1 VEDGGHDGGKCH
13 VINNPSAVNPW
24 ECQAAIDFSD
34 PLEEGK
40 EYYLHFWAKAEN
52 EGTPNA
58 AYQNPTNYSGRGD
71 YPAFSVSPTWKEY
84 TLKTTVTGD
93 NCKRLCFNL
102 GTVAGKIYLDDIE
115 IYWTKKSNTIPL
127 TDQEKKDTLTWAM
140 DTWIKGMMEATD
152 GKVKAWDVVN
162 EAISGGG
169 NVDGYYALQHSNA
182 DTKDDFF
189 WQDADKLGDIDYVR
203 TAVASARKHF
213 KGDAAD
219 LKLFVN
225 DYNLESTWDN
235 NRKLESLIYWIGK
248 WEADNVTKIDG
259 IGTQMHISMPWGSDE
274 EKVAAELNV
283 RKAHIER
290 MFQLMA
296 ASGKLCRVSELD
308 LGVDTLNA
316 ATGQFNPQTQLVK
329 TQYIESL
336 PLEKRLAIEQAQA
349 DYYQWILEKY
359 FEIIP
364 VAQQYGFCQWC
375 LTDSPEDSK
384 WRKGEP
390 VGLWNLNYQRKPAY
404 AGWAEG
410 LKN

>member
-1 VEDGGHDGGKCH
+1 
-13 VINNPSAVNPW
+13 
-24 ECQAAIDFSD
+24 
-34 PLEEGK
+34 
-40 EYYLHFWAKAEN
+40 
-52 EGTPNA
+52 
-58 AYQNPTNYSGRGD
+58 
-71 YPAFSVSPTWKEY
+71 
-84 TLKTTVTGD
+84 
-93 NCKRLCFNL
+93 
-102 GTVAGKIYLDDIE
+102 
-115 IYWTKKSNTIPL
+115 
-127 TDQEKKDTLTWAM
+127 M
-140 DTWIKGMMEATD
+140 DTWIKGMMDATD

-182 DTKDDFF
+182 ETKDDFF

-219 LKLFVN
+219 LKLFIN

-296 ASGKLCRVSELD
+296 ATGKLCRVSELD

-329 TQYIESL
+329 TAHIESL

-349 DYYQWILEKY
+349 DYYKWILEKY

-375 LTDSPEDSK
+375 LTDAPDEDRQ
-384 WRKGEP
+384 WRRGEP